1 MINIKINMLE
11 IKKDRVTEIKKQ
23 IIKYSRTKNW
33 ARVNEL
39 RTEQRQL
46 ESEIKHMEENRFGR

>member
-1 MINIKINMLE
+1 MLE

>member
-1 MINIKINMLE
+1 MKFDMLQ

-23 IIKYSRTKNW
+23 IVKYSKSKNW
-33 ARVNEL
+33 SIINKL

-46 ESEIKHMEENRFGR
+46 QSEIKHMEGDMLGR